1 MSEYEWIVF
10 RFSEDMPEAYRPP
23 DLDGL
28 WMHVSEAPVAP
39 SIEAARALAEDTETE
54 HLVGEAVAYPTDKTE
69 VRVVN
74 LKLIVPVTLE
84 SSDGVISI
92 PWDGSH
98 FERQVAQ
105 VWEIRPLWKIDE
117 RKGR

>member
-54 HLVGEAVAYPTDKTE
+54 HLVGEAVAYPTERTE
-69 VRVVN
+69 TRVIENTVPYRLDVN
-74 LKLIVPVTLE
+74 GDVE
-84 SSDGVISI
+84 GVEQ
-92 PWDGSH
+92 
-98 FERQVAQ
+98 FEEETAQ